1 MKTPKNVLERIKAWK
16 ARNKEKVLES
26 QKKYREANKELLKEK
41 NKQYI
46 NENKEKRAET
56 TKNYREK
63 NKEKVIEYNKN
74 YRKSHK
80 EEIHQ
85 YYLSRKESE
94 EYKEISRAAVRNRRA
109 RRNYIEGKI
118 TKKEWLDLLEKYG
131 HKCLKCGRTD
141 VKLELDHVVPLALG
155 GEHSIRN
162 AQPLCR
168 SCNGGKHTKIEDYR

>member
-1 MKTPKNVLERIKAWK
+1 MITPQKVLERIKKWK
-16 ARNKEKVLES
+16 KANREKVLES
-26 QKKYREANKELLKEK
+26 QKKYREDNKELLKEK

-56 TKNYREK
+56 TKKYREK
-63 NKEKVIEYNKN
+63 NKEKVLEYNRE
-74 YRKSHK
+74 YRLTHK

-85 YYLSRKESE
+85 YYLSRKGDED
-94 EYKEISRAAVRNRRA
+94 YKEVSRAAVRNRRA

-131 HKCLKCGRTD
+131 NKCLKCGRTD
-141 VKLELDHVVPLALG
+141 VKLELDHVIPLALG
-155 GEHSIRN
+155 GEHSINN

-168 SCNGGKHTKIEDYR
+168 SCNGGKHIKIEDYR